1 MDGNGRWAKGF
12 GKFRIFG
19 HHNGVKS
26 VKTTVEAAAELGVK
40 YVTLYTFSTENWN
53 RPKTEVDGLMEL
65 LVETI
70 KKETPTLQ
78 KNNIRLKAIG
88 NIADLPPKCQL
99 QLQETINATKD
110 NKGLTMVLALSY
122 SAKWDLVNAVKR
134 IAQKYKDNDI
144 LMDEID
150 DSLIDKYL
158 STSEIPHPELL
169 IRTSG
174 EQRISN
180 FLLWELAYAEF
191 YFTDKLWPD
200 FGKEDLYDAILN
212 YQNRERR
219 FGKISE
225 QLTTN

>member
-1 MDGNGRWAKGF
+1 
-12 GKFRIFG
+12 
-19 HHNGVKS
+19 
-26 VKTTVEAAAELGVK
+26 
-40 YVTLYTFSTENWN
+40 
-53 RPKTEVDGLMEL
+53 
-65 LVETI
+65 
-70 KKETPTLQ
+70 
-78 KNNIRLKAIG
+78 
-88 NIADLPPKCQL
+88 
-99 QLQETINATKD
+99 
-110 NKGLTMVLALSY
+110 
-122 SAKWDLVNAVKR
+122 LVNAVKR